1 MFSSQFINV
10 LHFLRPCSF
19 SNQPN
24 LTLSLAFFSLTFS
37 LTLDIT
43 LTKYIHTLTKNGKL
57 GGIRYF
63 IQSQETDLF
72 HGDQFDNM
80 NMLRNM
86 TCLV

>member
-1 MFSSQFINV
+1 MLY
-10 LHFLRPCSF
+10 LHSF
-19 SNQPN
+19 SNQLN

-37 LTLDIT
+37 LTLNIT